1 MTDKKAIV
9 LDGANKPAP
18 YSPGIVSGGF
28 LFVAGQVG
36 RGADGVIGAT
46 IEEQTRL
53 VLENVGYVLRL
64 AGCDFKDVVKTTVYI
79 TKQEFLQAY
88 NPIYMEYFLEPR
100 PARATVVAALVDDK
114 FLIEIEA
121 IAKLP

>member
-1 MTDKKAIV
+1 MTDKKAV
-9 LDGANKPAP
+9 FPNGANTSGP

-36 RGADGVIGAT
+36 RGPDGTIGVT
-46 IEEQTRL
+46 IEEQTRF
-53 VLENVGYVLRL
+53 VLENIGNVLRA

-79 TKQEFLQAY
+79 TQMEFLQAY
-88 NPIYMEYFLEPR
+88 NPIYMEYFPEPR
-100 PARATVVAALVDDK
+100 PARATVVADLVDEK

>member
-1 MTDKKAIV
+1 M
-9 LDGANKPAP
+9 
-18 YSPGIVSGGF
+18 
-28 LFVAGQVG
+28 
-36 RGADGVIGAT
+36 
-46 IEEQTRL
+46 
-53 VLENVGYVLRL
+53 LRA

-79 TKQEFLQAY
+79 TKQEFLQVY
-88 NPIYMEYFLEPR
+88 NPIYMEYFSEPR